1 MSKRIEPD
9 NGPPRRRRMP
19 DPPEE
24 NPRRDRVAYVVGAL
38 LIVFGLFTGAV
49 AYTMVRSHTLNPLV
63 GVVSYFVPTPESV
76 FGKERVYVALY
87 GLDYDYDNN
96 DNPTSK
102 DSRTDKIEIFALDF
116 PSKVIE
122 SIAVPRDM
130 DAIVGGHE
138 DKINAAY
145 QSGGWKY
152 TDQVV
157 GGFLGMP
164 KNENGLH
171 FDRYVTL
178 RINASKDIINAIGG
192 LDVPVTET
200 INYDDNWGHLHIHFT
215 PGLIHMDG
223 DQAVSYARFRHDAC
237 SDPCRIKRQQQIEK
251 LTIEKLKND
260 KFNDLTH
267 IAQLIDVV
275 RRNVDTNMSP
285 DEMKALGWHFR
296 DVNMAD
302 IHATQVPYVDDKVL
316 SCCGDVLVPDTDGM
330 TKIVAD
336 FTGPYEAVT
345 PPPDQGAIAAVKPS
359 DLRVDVRNGSGIPGL
374 GAKLAA
380 ALRKEGYVVTSVGN
394 ADSFDYDITQ
404 IRATPRRPLAGERVR
419 SDMHLEAATVTPVPL
434 PTSSAPALADVTVI
448 IGRDF
453 AAALNPANAAAT
465 KE

>member
-1 MSKRIEPD
+1 VSKRIEPD
-9 NGPPRRRRMP
+9 DGPPRRRRMP
-19 DPPEE
+19 EPPEE
-24 NPRRDRVAYVVGAL
+24 NPRRDRVAYIVGAL

-63 GVVSYFVPTPESV
+63 GVVSYFVPSPESV

-87 GLDYDYDNN
+87 GLDYDYDNL

-116 PSKVIE
+116 PSKVIK
-122 SIAVPRDM
+122 SVAVPRDM
-130 DAIVGGHE
+130 DAVVGGHE
-138 DKINAAY
+138 DKINSAY
-145 QSGGWKY
+145 QNGGWKY

-157 GGFLGMP
+157 GSFLGMP

-302 IHATQVPYVDDKVL
+302 IHATQVPFIDDKVL
-316 SCCGDVLVPDTDGM
+316 ACCGDVLVPDTAG
-330 TKIVAD
+330 TAKIIAD
-336 FTGPYEAVT
+336 FTGPYEAVE
-345 PPPDQGAIAAVKPS
+345 PPPDPGAIAAVKPS

-380 ALRKEGYVVTSVGN
+380 TLRKEGYKVTSVGN

-404 IRATPRRPLAGERVR
+404 IRATPRTPLAGERVR
-419 SDMHLEAATVTPVPL
+419 SDMHLAAATVTPIPL
-434 PTSSAPALADVTVI
+434 PTSSEPALADVTVI

-453 AAALNPANAAAT
+453 AASLNPANAAAT